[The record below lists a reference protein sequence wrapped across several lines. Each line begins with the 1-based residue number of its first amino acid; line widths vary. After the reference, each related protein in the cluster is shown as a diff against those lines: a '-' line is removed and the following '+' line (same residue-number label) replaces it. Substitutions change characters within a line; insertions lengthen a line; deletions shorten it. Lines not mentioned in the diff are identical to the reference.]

1 MIPLETKDCKK
12 NVRKPIVCRKKSC
25 YTVLI
30 RYCVV
35 LCESKGVVKQQK
47 RLSQEL
53 EKEKGWIEMN
63 SEDRKKLRK
72 QKHRIMMMR
81 LWLPVALVVVLIAGL
96 TAGGIALSLG
106 QTKSVAE
113 QGETKEADTKEASNE
128 SKSDDSDGDKSQN
141 QDQENQTGESNSEA
155 QTEAAGTGENAE
167 PQTGAESDP
176 SGNDNANQPED
187 GNYSV
192 EQADFDEF
200 ITNLDEA
207 VAANADYL
215 KLGSENLTVT
225 LAELKTYDRTHLTE
239 TQAKTYDAVLD
250 ALNDEI
256 EGEQYASVAAAA
268 NGAALC
274 SVEGGVDYY
283 NYILQKYSGIDGTW
297 ETFRST
303 LADEANAN
311 HDAMVSLQAADS
323 SLQMVVASFTKNAPD
338 TEYAYDTVTASSSA
352 LKKNLACSG
361 FTDGWTEF
369 GIIRAYLNDER
380 FDDAMKQYLI
390 ASTRMTYALYGV
402 ADISVHAGGWGEAEV
417 IDLCN
422 QYFGE
427 ASTDEYGT
435 SVYNMVVTNPGRYA
449 AASLDYLQITEIEAT
464 MAAQQGEDYSEANL
478 LDLLFNQGPADFRV
492 LRSWVG
498 LQ

>member
-1 MIPLETKDCKK
+1 
-12 NVRKPIVCRKKSC
+12 
-25 YTVLI
+25 
-30 RYCVV
+30 
-35 LCESKGVVKQQK
+35 
-47 RLSQEL
+47 
-53 EKEKGWIEMN
+53 MN
-63 SEDRKKLRK
+63 SEDRKRLRK

-81 LWLPVALVVVLIAGL
+81 LWLPVALVVVLIVGL

-141 QDQENQTGESNSEA
+141 QENQTGEGNSEA
-155 QTEAAGTGENAE
+155 QTNEQQTEAAGTDESAE

-176 SGNDNANQPED
+176 SGNDNADQSDNGD
-187 GNYSV
+187 YSV

-250 ALNDEI
+250 ALNYEM

-268 NGAALC
+268 NGVALC
-274 SVEGGVDYY
+274 TIEGGVDYY

-297 ETFRST
+297 DTFRST

-311 HDAMVSLQAADS
+311 HDAMLSLQAADS
-323 SLQMVVASFTKNAPD
+323 SLQMVVASLTRNAPD

-352 LKKNLACSG
+352 LKKNIVCSG

-380 FDDAMKQYLI
+380 LDDAMRQYLI

-422 QYFGE
+422 QYFGD
-427 ASTDEYGT
+427 ASTNDYGT
-435 SVYNMVVTNPGRYA
+435 NVYNMVLTNPGRYA
-449 AASLDYLQITEIEAT
+449 AAALDYLQITEIEAT
-464 MAAQQGEDYSEANL
+464 MAVQQGENYSEANL
-478 LDLLFNQGPADFRV
+478 LDLLFNQGPADIRV
-492 LRSWVG
+492 MRSWVG

>member
-1 MIPLETKDCKK
+1 MLFYAKAKQQ
-12 NVRKPIVCRKKSC
+12 
-25 YTVLI
+25 
-30 RYCVV
+30 
-35 LCESKGVVKQQK
+35 VKQK

-63 SEDRKKLRK
+63 SEDRKKFRK

-81 LWLPVALVVVLIAGL
+81 LWLPVALVVVLIVGL

-113 QGETKEADTKEASNE
+113 QGGTKEAETKEASND
-128 SKSDDSDGDKSQN
+128 SKSDGSDGDKSQN
-141 QDQENQTGESNSEA
+141 QENQSGESNSDA
-155 QTEAAGTGENAE
+155 QKEAAGTGENAE

-207 VAANADYL
+207 VATNADYL

-225 LAELKTYDRTHLTE
+225 LAEFKTYDRTHLTE
-239 TQAKTYDAVLD
+239 TQVKTYDAVLD

-256 EGEQYASVAAAA
+256 EGEQYASVAVAA
-268 NGAALC
+268 NGVALC

-297 ETFRST
+297 ETFHSI
-303 LADEANAN
+303 LAEEANAN
-311 HDAMVSLQAADS
+311 HDAMLSLQAADS
-323 SLQMVVASFTKNAPD
+323 SLQMVVASLTRNAPD

-352 LKKNLACSG
+352 LKKNLVCSG

-380 FDDAMKQYLI
+380 LDDVMRQYLI

-402 ADISVHAGGWGEAEV
+402 ADISVQAGGWTEEQV

-422 QYFGE
+422 QYFGD
-427 ASTDEYGT
+427 ASTNDYGT
-435 SVYNMVVTNPGRYA
+435 NVYNMVLTNPGRYA